1 VAQIICGW
9 FKEQPMGRAR
19 KSDEVT
25 GRVRMKLL
33 RLCLTLSAMLAAPG
47 AALAQ
52 MDYSAGKSAPQL
64 FASDCSAC
72 HQSPGGLAKGRD
84 ASALSSFLRE
94 HYTTG
99 GASAGLLANYL
110 SALPAGRQPA
120 ARASQTPSATATAP
134 AGGPPRPPAAVEAE
148 RTKPGEARKPKPT
161 EAEREAAKPAA
172 AQADR
177 EPDKPANI
185 DPVSTK
191 LRSYATTG
199 EPATPVAAAAPADDA
214 SRPSAAPAAAEPTE
228 SGPRA
233 APPAAESAPPAPAQ
247 PSEPSQ
253 STRPPG

>member
-1 VAQIICGW
+1 
-9 FKEQPMGRAR
+9 
-19 KSDEVT
+19 
-25 GRVRMKLL
+25 MKLL

-52 MDYSAGKSAPQL
+52 VDYSAGKSAPQL

-84 ASALSSFLRE
+84 ASALGSFLRE

-110 SALPAGRQPA
+110 AGLPAGRQPA
-120 ARASQTPSATATAP
+120 ARASQTPGAVATAP
-134 AGGPPRPPAAVEAE
+134 AGGTPRPPGAIEAE
-148 RTKPGEARKPKPT
+148 RTKPAEARKPKPT

-172 AQADR
+172 TQADR
-177 EPDKPANI
+177 EPAKPATV
-185 DPVSTK
+185 DPLSTK

-199 EPATPVAAAAPADDA
+199 EPAIPVAAAAPA
-214 SRPSAAPAAAEPTE
+214 AEPTQ
-228 SGPRA
+228 SGPRPA
-233 APPAAESAPPAPAQ
+233 QPAAESAPPAQAAPG
-247 PSEPSQ
+247 EPGQ